1 MTIVRQRSRCET
13 VSFHRLLAIKLLQVP
28 VSLLVSYFV
37 MDRQTMLCLYR
48 LVENVSTETAVFV
61 RVLDHYKTGTT
72 FRYAEKTSRSEH
84 RERAIVLI

>member
-1 MTIVRQRSRCET
+1 
-13 VSFHRLLAIKLLQVP
+13 
-28 VSLLVSYFV
+28 
-37 MDRQTMLCLYR
+37 MLCLYR

>member
-1 MTIVRQRSRCET
+1 
-13 VSFHRLLAIKLLQVP
+13 
-28 VSLLVSYFV
+28 

-61 RVLDHYKTGTT
+61 RVLDRYKTGTT

-84 RERAIVLI
+84 RERAIVLIW